1 MSRKNRAVAHN
12 SLQTL
17 MQKYKKPFTVDPAFI
32 DCKELSENYTNGLIP
47 MTALAEIVDAVKGS
61 WQGRINQYAGLVN
74 LKPYFYEADKDN
86 VFSHPSFNRDTSPN
100 HCVKLEYDWYDMFAM
115 PSLGLKMPDHYGG
128 MVLNADSTH
137 TSVDRIRQGMDKIP
151 FWVSDV
157 PDMGDFESTFAL
169 ALLIAGHLFL
179 AINVRNKR
187 GVDIFDQHF
196 IKVATGIYPAPQ
208 IDAIVNKVPEVSIK
222 RAGNKI
228 PYAIHNLNETYLTYD
243 LDADSSKPGK
253 LLERSLRWL
262 TTNFKHQSIDGCL
275 MSSFAM
281 FVDDNE
287 QAGIT
292 ITKEHEQKLAN
303 ALKESWNTANNAQLS
318 IKNNCILL
326 DKTRPGY
333 KPLDSNYVVS
343 NGLKYIAKELGIPT
357 VRDDI
362 QQWKAGF

>member
-12 SLQTL
+12 ALQTL
-17 MQKYKKPFTVDPAFI
+17 MQEYKTPFTAEPAFI
-32 DCKELSENYTNGLIP
+32 DCKELSENYDNGLIP
-47 MTALAEIVDAVKGS
+47 LIDLAKIVDAVKGP
-61 WQGRINQYAGLVN
+61 WQGRINEYPGMTN
-74 LKPYFYEADKDN
+74 LKPYFLEVDRDN

-100 HCVKLEYDWYDMFAM
+100 HCVKLEYDWFDMFAM
-115 PSLGLKMPDHYGG
+115 VSLGLKMPDHYGG

-137 TSVDRIRQGMDKIP
+137 TSVDRIRQGMEKIP
-151 FWVSDV
+151 FWVADV
-157 PDMGDFESTFAL
+157 PDQGDFDSTFAL

-208 IDAIVNKVPEVSIK
+208 IDAVVNKVSGVAIK

-228 PYAIHNLNETYLTYD
+228 PYAIHNLNETYHTFS

-253 LLERSLRWL
+253 LLERSLSWL
-262 TTNFKHQSIDGCL
+262 TTHFKHQSIDGCL

-292 ITKEHEQKLAN
+292 ITKAHEKKLADE
-303 ALKESWNTANNAQLS
+303 LKQRWNTANSSQLS
-318 IKNNCILL
+318 VKSNCILL
-326 DKTRPGY
+326 DKNRPGY

-343 NGLKYIAKELGIPT
+343 NGLKHIAKSIGIPS

-362 QQWKAGF
+362 QQWKEGF